1 MTEAA
6 TSNEETDIKPFQ
18 IIEEHPV
25 HQTLD
30 KLNESFDR
38 LKNSNLSEEEE
49 RTLISQIND
58 DRIVLWKSQA
68 LFELQNFTG
77 ELIKDFDIQKIC
89 AKDLVDDSE
98 KYELVRYFLSRYC
111 FLFNYFYNNY
121 SPHYSQF
128 RDPKLEIT
136 EFVHS
141 LLDKAP
147 TLFTREEA
155 ENLIFHMI
163 QDQVCKQLEIFHK
176 VLFEYMKLTGE
187 LSEELSL
194 KTSLEKF
201 YDHFKKKV
209 AEYGEQQKQDNT
221 AWWRKIFA
229 KLTTGD

>member
-1 MTEAA
+1 MTEVA
-6 TSNEETDIKPFQ
+6 TSNEETDVKSFK

-30 KLNESFDR
+30 KLNVSFDR

-58 DRIVLWKSQA
+58 DRVLLWKSQA

-77 ELIKDFDIQKIC
+77 ELIKDFDIQKVS

-98 KYELVRYFLSRYC
+98 KYELVRFFLSRYC

-163 QDQVCKQLEIFHK
+163 QDQVCKQLEVFHK
-176 VLFEYMKLTGE
+176 VFFEYMKLTGE
-187 LSEELSL
+187 LPEETSL
-194 KTSLEKF
+194 EMSLEKF
-201 YDHFKKKV
+201 YDHYRKKV
-209 AEYGEQQKQDNT
+209 EEYEENKKQDKSV
-221 AWWRKIFA
+221 WWRKLFA